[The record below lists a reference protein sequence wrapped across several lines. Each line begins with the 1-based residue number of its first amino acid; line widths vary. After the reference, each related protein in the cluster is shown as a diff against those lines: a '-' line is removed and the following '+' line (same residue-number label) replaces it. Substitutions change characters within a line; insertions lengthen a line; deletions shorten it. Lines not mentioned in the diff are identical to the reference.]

1 MTTHPD
7 VLRWLRAVD
16 PSTAY
21 LVARDLEDRD
31 DPVLRAGIADSG
43 VGAALLAARRPD
55 GHWGSGFYGPNWTS
69 THYTL
74 LELAWLGLDPQEPRA
89 ASSVRM
95 VLDSPRCDDGGLG
108 AGGPA
113 SRSDVCING
122 MALTYGSHFG
132 AQTSM
137 LAGVLDM
144 VLAERMADGGVNCRS
159 TRSGATHSSVHTTT
173 SVIEG
178 FTAYL
183 AAGHEHRAAEVAEA
197 RSAAVEFLLVHRL
210 FRSHRTGEV
219 IRTEFTRLHHPARWR
234 FDVLRGL
241 DAVTHAGVVEDDRLS
256 DGLDVLRRRRRAD
269 GRWCG
274 ARGYPGQTHVDYPGP
289 REPNPWITLAALR
302 ILRLTRVD

>member
-1 MTTHPD
+1 MTAHPD
-7 VLRWLRAVD
+7 VLRWLRAAD

-21 LVARDLEDRD
+21 LVARDLSGRD
-31 DPVLRAGIADSG
+31 DPVLRSEIAVSG

-55 GHWGSGFYGPNWTS
+55 GHWGSGFYQPKWIS

-74 LELAWLGLDPQEPRA
+74 LELAWLGLDPHEPRA

-95 VLDSPRCDDGGLG
+95 VLGSPRCDDGGLS
-108 AGGPA
+108 AGVPTP
-113 SRSDVCING
+113 SSDVCING
-122 MALTYGSHFG
+122 MALTYCSHFG
-132 AQTSM
+132 AETSL

-144 VLAERMADGGVNCRS
+144 VLAERMADGGLNCRS

-173 SVIEG
+173 SAIEG

-183 AAGHEHRAAEVAEA
+183 AAGHVHRAAEVAEA
-197 RSAAVEFLLVHRL
+197 RSGAVEFLLAHRL

-219 IRTEFTRLHHPARWR
+219 MRPEFTRLHHPARWR

-241 DAVTHAGVVEDDRLS
+241 DVVTDAGVVEDDRLA
-256 DGLDVLRRRRRAD
+256 DGLEVLRRRRRAD

-274 ARGYPGQTHVDYPGP
+274 ASGYPGQTHVDYPAP
-289 REPNPWITLAALR
+289 REPNPWITVAALR
-302 ILRLTRVD
+302 ILRRTGVG